1 MNLDGFLIINEESFY
16 LRSLWKN
23 WIKHMT
29 HTIQNETLVFYK
41 PYHNSC
47 ILWYCPP
54 KIHQI
59 IYEKPRKSFYMIT
72 NKQKGLLGFFVLKLP
87 SHNVRQVTWLMRYLN
102 KLDIGDTNIFINHRS
117 VTSRE
122 LVISF
127 KTIYINTYNIYVL
140 DITSDDSKTLL
151 YRHESF

>member
-1 MNLDGFLIINEESFY
+1 
-16 LRSLWKN
+16 
-23 WIKHMT
+23 
-29 HTIQNETLVFYK
+29 
-41 PYHNSC
+41 
-47 ILWYCPP
+47 
-54 KIHQI
+54 
-59 IYEKPRKSFYMIT
+59 MIT

-102 KLDIGDTNIFINHRS
+102 KLDIGDTNIFINYRS
-117 VTSRE
+117 VNSRE

-140 DITSDDSKTLL
+140 DISSDDSKTLL